1 MSNPTS
7 KPVSST
13 PSFGDGGRLSR
24 LTRRSATA
32 SAKRPK
38 TIICL
43 WLILV
48 FGLFAAGMS
57 TGTEMLTGNDQNIGE
72 SKAANAQLAGA
83 GLGDPAVENMMVSAD
98 SPAAT
103 RAATEDLI
111 AALRKDPDVARVGD
125 PFEARGSL
133 VDGGRKALVQA
144 TLRGDPEDA
153 VDHVGGVVGAV
164 DRTASANPEAT
175 INSIGPGTLDKEF
188 EKIVEEDLR
197 NAEMISLPIT
207 LLILLVAFGA
217 LVAASVPLMLGITS
231 VIGAMGGLALISQ
244 VFPAGDASASLVVL
258 LGLAVGVDYSLFYIR
273 REREE
278 RRNGRGEEA
287 ALFATSATV
296 GRAIV
301 ISGITVIIGL
311 AGLAAT
317 GLPMFMSMA
326 LSTMLVVLIAMVGSL
341 TVLPATLALLGDRIN
356 KGRIPFLGRL
366 KRRRANRALRTR
378 PAALSM
384 VPETKMGF
392 WDRLARVV
400 TRRPLLAM
408 VSAACLLGAIAV
420 PALGLNSG
428 ESEYGLPKDS
438 EVMVALTQ
446 IEKNFPG
453 APATT
458 DLVVTGGSL
467 GSAESKAA
475 LNELAGQATE
485 ITGGAGKPVIRV
497 SEDGGTAL
505 VRVPSPESG
514 PQENQRI
521 VHELRDELPATA
533 GRILPAS
540 ELKVTGETAETT
552 DFGDRLDTVTPIV
565 VGVILVLALLLL
577 LATFRSVP
585 LAFAVVGLNLLSMA
599 ATYGVLVAVFQNT
612 WAEGLL
618 DFTSNG
624 AIASWVPLNAFVI
637 LFGLSMDYTILVLE
651 RIRESRRAGRSPRA
665 AAREGVAA
673 TAGTVTSAAAVMV
686 AVFAIFPTLP
696 MLEMKMLG
704 VALAVGILIDA
715 TIVRGIALPAMVAL
729 LGERGVKGPARSRRR
744 PRRGAPAARP
754 ARPDRPDR
762 PDRPVQALSTWSED
776 AH

>member
-1 MSNPTS
+1 MSNSNS
-7 KPVSST
+7 KPVRSK
-13 PSFGDGGRLSR
+13 PNFGDGGRLSR

-38 TIICL
+38 TVIAL

-57 TGTEMLTGNDQNIGE
+57 TGTKMLTGNDQNIGE
-72 SKAANAQLAGA
+72 SKAANAQLADA
-83 GLGDPAVENMMVSAD
+83 GLGDPAVENMMVSTD
-98 SPAAT
+98 DPAAT
-103 RAATEDLI
+103 RAATDDLI
-111 AALRKDPDVARVGD
+111 AHLRKSPDVKRVGD
-125 PFEARGSL
+125 PFEAQGAL
-133 VDGGRKALVQA
+133 ADGGRKALVQA

-153 VDHVGGVVGAV
+153 VDHVGGVISAV
-164 DRTASANPEAT
+164 DATEADNPGVTVNA
-175 INSIGPGTLDKEF
+175 IGPGTLDKQF

-217 LVAASVPLMLGITS
+217 LVAASVPLMLGVTS
-231 VIGAMGGLALISQ
+231 VIAAIGGLALISQ

-278 RRNGRGEEA
+278 REAGRGEEA

-326 LSTMLVVLIAMVGSL
+326 LSTMLVVLVAMLGSL
-341 TVLPATLALLGDRIN
+341 TVLPATLALLGDRVN
-356 KGRIPFLGRL
+356 KGRIPGVDRF
-366 KRRRANRALRTR
+366 KRRRAARRARTSG
-378 PAALSM
+378 LSL
-384 VPETKMGF
+384 VPDSQMGF
-392 WDRLARVV
+392 WDRLARMV

-420 PALGLNSG
+420 PALGLKSG

-446 IEKNFPG
+446 IEENFPG

-458 DLVVTGGSL
+458 DLVVTGDSL
-467 GSAESKAA
+467 DTGESRAALDEIGGSAMEV
-475 LNELAGQATE
+475 
-485 ITGGAGKPVIRV
+485 TGGKGSPEVRV
-497 SEDGGTAL
+497 SVDGGTAL
-505 VRVPSPESG
+505 IRVPTPDAR
-514 PQENQRI
+514 PQESKGI

-533 GRILPAS
+533 GQLLPGS
-540 ELKVTGETAETT
+540 ELKVTGETAEST

-565 VGVILVLALLLL
+565 VGVILVLALMLLI
-577 LATFRSVP
+577 ATFRSVP

-651 RIRESRRAGRSPRA
+651 RIRESRRAGRSPRV

-729 LGERGVKGPARSRRR
+729 LGEHGVKGPARSKRRR
-744 PRRGAPAARP
+744 PRTSPASLPEPRGNVAA
-754 ARPDRPDR
+754 
-762 PDRPVQALSTWSED
+762 WSED
-776 AH
+776 AR